1 MIGARASRCYRYRM
15 TTPDCCDRELDLH
28 RLDLRYAGLWLA
40 DPRAL
45 ERLRQSLE
53 RYGQREPCLAV
64 ALADRPQLVLLDGYR
79 RVAALQRLGRDT
91 VRVEVRAVDLTA
103 GLILALT
110 RAQGR
115 AWAAIEEAW
124 WLQELTAVQGLSQQE
139 VARHCGRDVSW
150 VSRRLTLLHGL
161 SEPLSQALRVGTL
174 SLWSAARVLIPLARA
189 NADHAER
196 LLEALRAHPL
206 PTRTLRAWFARYRQA
221 RVRERERLVDH
232 PRLFE
237 AALASRAQE
246 CAETSLRAGPEG
258 ACLQDI
264 QVLEAILAR
273 LDKRLAALSGGPW
286 PEALRQALLRLTETL
301 VREAHTLA
309 RYGDHDHPRDT
320 QRDPHPAG
328 PRGESAPDRPGP

>member
-1 MIGARASRCYRYRM
+1 MIGARAARCYRYRM
-15 TTPDCCDRELDLH
+15 TTPDCCDHEIDLH
-28 RLDLRYAGLWLA
+28 RLDLRYAGLRLA

-64 ALADRPQLVLLDGYR
+64 ALADCPQLVLLDGYR

-91 VRVEVRAVDLTA
+91 VRVEARAVDLTT

-150 VSRRLTLLHGL
+150 VSRRLSLLHGL
-161 SEPLSQALRVGTL
+161 SEPLSQALRAGTL
-174 SLWSAARVLIPLARA
+174 SLWSATRVLIPLARA

-196 LLEALRAHPL
+196 LLKALSTHPL
-206 PTRTLRAWFARYRQA
+206 PTRTLRAWLARYRQA

-246 CAETSLRAGPEG
+246 RTETSLRDGPEG
-258 ACLQDI
+258 ACLRDARA
-264 QVLEAILAR
+264 LEAILTR
-273 LDKRLAALSGGPW
+273 LHNRLESLSGEPW
-286 PEALRQALLRLTETL
+286 PEGLRRALRHLA
-301 VREAHTLA
+301 ATLA
-309 RYGDHDHPRDT
+309 REARTFTRYGPHDHPRDAH
-320 QRDPHPAG
+320 RDPHAEG
-328 PRGESAPDRPGP
+328 PRGEPAPDRPSP

>member
-1 MIGARASRCYRYRM
+1 M
-15 TTPDCCDRELDLH
+15 TTPDCCDHEIDLH
-28 RLDLRYAGLWLA
+28 RLDLRYAGLRLA

-64 ALADRPQLVLLDGYR
+64 ALADCPQLVLLDGYR

-91 VRVEVRAVDLTA
+91 VRVEARAVDLTT

-150 VSRRLTLLHGL
+150 VSRRLSLLHGL
-161 SEPLSQALRVGTL
+161 SEPLSQALRAGTL
-174 SLWSAARVLIPLARA
+174 SLWSATRVLIPLARA

-196 LLEALRAHPL
+196 LLKALSAHPL
-206 PTRTLRAWFARYRQA
+206 PTRALRSWFARYQQSGA
-221 RVRERERLVDH
+221 VLRERLVCH
-232 PRLFE
+232 PQLFLQ
-237 AALASRAQE
+237 ATHDQA
-246 CAETSLRAGPEG
+246 CAEALQRLRDGPEG
-258 ACLQDI
+258 ACLRDARA
-264 QVLEAILAR
+264 LEAILTR
-273 LDKRLAALSGGPW
+273 LHNRLESLSGEPW
-286 PEALRQALLRLTETL
+286 PEGLRRALRHLA
-301 VREAHTLA
+301 ATLA
-309 RYGDHDHPRDT
+309 REARTFTRYGPHDHPRDAH
-320 QRDPHPAG
+320 RDPHAEG
-328 PRGESAPDRPGP
+328 PRGEPAPDRPSP